1 MFQIFF
7 YKYQNRDDLLDFMI
21 SKRLSQNSEFS
32 QAYLNLG
39 NSIMFSAV
47 ISTRMLRVKRDW
59 ASAARKKDA
68 ER

>member
-47 ISTRMLRVKRDW
+47 ISTRMFRVKRDW